1 MRFTGLRDASDHRA
15 FLVGITKKNKDVIN
29 LNKINSKMTAMGRR
43 SGVEFKGWGVNILI
57 LKTFVVDRARNRNLD
72 MIFISIQVPLRVIKT
87 VLLRG
92 AWYKWTKY

>member
-1 MRFTGLRDASDHRA
+1 
-15 FLVGITKKNKDVIN
+15 
-29 LNKINSKMTAMGRR
+29 MTAMGKQ

-72 MIFISIQVPLRVIKT
+72 TVFISIQVPLRVIKT